1 MPRIRT
7 DQPQLDNTPQ
17 PTIIERLRSGK
28 AVPIIGSA
36 IAQDLLFG
44 GYDAVV
50 KAYGDYNKY
59 PLTERSLAQVTQFK
73 AIQDDTI
80 RDALTLRENY
90 LNFIKSRLFE
100 LAQAA
105 HVKQEALD
113 GVDQQF
119 DHLSLSQMCEQLP
132 YPAVSDEEQDPFLLL
147 AALDLPIYLTT
158 DFHGLLAN
166 ALRRRPGCEPQIDYC
181 RWNQK
186 LINLPSVLRTGYEPT
201 RQKPLVYHL
210 HGWDGEPESMVL
222 TEDDH
227 YRFLMQCAQNA
238 GKDTDPVHGR
248 VRRELSLASLLL
260 LGYSLRSEEFRS
272 LFWGLIDTRSD
283 KKASVVE
290 IHLKP
295 SRVEQIYLE
304 KYLQKDHNLEVC
316 WDDIHTYLQELYQG
330 VSA

>member
-7 DQPQLDNTPQ
+7 DQPLSDPTPQ
-17 PTIIERLRSGK
+17 PTIVERLRSGK

-36 IAQDLLFG
+36 LTQDLLFG
-44 GYDAVV
+44 GQDAVV
-50 KAYGDYNKY
+50 KAYGEYNQY
-59 PLTERSLAQVTQFK
+59 PLTELTLAQVTQFK
-73 AIQDDTI
+73 GIQDVAI
-80 RDALTLRENY
+80 RDALALREHY
-90 LNFIKSRLFE
+90 LRFIKSRLFE

-119 DHLSLSQMCEQLP
+119 DDLHLSQICAQLT
-132 YPAVSDEEQDPFLLL
+132 YPAIADPQQDPFLLL
-147 AALDLPIYLTT
+147 ANLGLPIYLTT

-166 ALRRRPGCEPQIDYC
+166 ALRRAGCDPQIDYC

-186 LINLPSVLRTGYEPT
+186 LINLPSLLKAGYEPT
-201 RQKPLVYHL
+201 RQKPLIYHL
-210 HGWDGEPESMVL
+210 HGWEGEPESMVL
-222 TEDDH
+222 TDDDH

-248 VRRELSLASLLL
+248 VRRELSLSSLLL

-295 SRVEQIYLE
+295 SAVERAYLE
-304 KYLQKDHNLEVC
+304 KYLQRDHNLEAC
-316 WDDIHTYLQELYQG
+316 WDDIHTYLQALYRA

>member
-1 MPRIRT
+1 MPRMRT
-7 DQPQLDNTPQ
+7 DQPQLDPTPQ
-17 PTIIERLRSGK
+17 PTIVERLRSGK
-28 AVPIIGSA
+28 AVPSIGSA
-36 IAQDLLFG
+36 LTQDLLFG
-44 GYDAVV
+44 GHDAVV
-50 KAYGDYNKY
+50 KAYGEYNHY
-59 PLTERSLAQVTQFK
+59 PLNELTLAQVTQFK
-73 AIQDDTI
+73 GIQDATI
-80 RDALTLRENY
+80 RDALALREHY
-90 LNFIKSRLFE
+90 LRFIKSRLFD

-119 DHLSLSQMCEQLP
+119 DDLHLSQMCAQLT
-132 YPAVSDEEQDPFLLL
+132 YPAIADLQQDPFLLL
-147 AALDLPIYLTT
+147 ANLGLPIYLTT

-166 ALRRRPGCEPQIDYC
+166 ALRRAGCDPQIDYC

-186 LINLPSVLRTGYEPT
+186 LINLPSVLKAGYEPT

-222 TEDDH
+222 TDDDH

-238 GKDTDPVHGR
+238 GKDTDPVHSR
-248 VRRELSLASLLL
+248 VRRELSLSSLLL

-295 SRVEQIYLE
+295 SPVEQAYLE
-304 KYLQKDHNLEVC
+304 KYLQKDHNLEAC
-316 WDDIHTYLQELYQG
+316 WDDIQTYLQELYQA

>member
-1 MPRIRT
+1 M
-7 DQPQLDNTPQ
+7 
-17 PTIIERLRSGK
+17 SG
-28 AVPIIGSA
+28 AL
-36 IAQDLLFG
+36 AQDLVFA

-59 PLTERSLAQVTQFK
+59 PLSERSLAQVTQFK

-90 LNFIKSRLFE
+90 LTFIKSRLFE
-100 LAQAA
+100 RAQAA
-105 HVKQEALD
+105 RVNQDALD
-113 GVDQQF
+113 EVDHQF
-119 DHLSLSQMCEQLP
+119 DRLSLSQMCEQLH
-132 YPAVSDEEQDPFLLL
+132 YPTVDDEQKDPFLLL
-147 AALDLPIYLTT
+147 ANLSLPIYLTT
-158 DFHGLLAN
+158 DFHGLLTN
-166 ALRRRPGCEPQIDYC
+166 ALRRAGCEPQIDYC

-186 LINLPSVLRTGYEPT
+186 LINLPSVLRTGFEPT

-248 VRRELSLASLLL
+248 VRRELSLASLLM

-304 KYLQKDHNLEVC
+304 KYLQKDHNLTVC
-316 WDDIHTYLQELYQG
+316 WDDIHTYLQELYRG